1 MLLYHGSDT
10 VISSPRILKPNRALD
25 FWRGFYTTLN
35 EEQAQNFALKVKDRT
50 HSDKAV
56 VNVYEADVEAMR
68 NALSHRW
75 FEGASEDW
83 LDFVSLNRNNLGR
96 ETYDFVYGPVANDDI
111 FRTFIAYT
119 SGILTKEE
127 TLTRLKVKKLYNQLT
142 FASDEALKYLYF
154 LTSYNL

>member
-25 FWRGFYTTLN
+25 FVQGFYTTLN
-35 EEQAQNFALKVKDRT
+35 EEQAQSFASKVKERT

-56 VNVYEADVEAMR
+56 VTVYEADIMTMR
-68 NALSHRW
+68 NTLSYRW
-75 FEGASEDW
+75 FETAGEDW
-83 LDFVSLNRNNLGR
+83 LDFVSLNRNNLCH
-96 ETYDFVYGPVANDDI
+96 ETYDFVYGPVANDDV

-119 SGILTKEE
+119 SGLLTKEE
-127 TLTRLKVKKLYNQLT
+127 TLARLKVKTLYNQLT
-142 FASDEALKYLYF
+142 FASEESLRYLNF

>member
-1 MLLYHGSDT
+1 M
-10 VISSPRILKPNRALD
+10 
-25 FWRGFYTTLN
+25 
-35 EEQAQNFALKVKDRT
+35 KDRT

-56 VNVYEADVEAMR
+56 VNVYEAGVEAMR

-83 LDFVSLNRNNLGR
+83 LDFVSLNRNNLSR